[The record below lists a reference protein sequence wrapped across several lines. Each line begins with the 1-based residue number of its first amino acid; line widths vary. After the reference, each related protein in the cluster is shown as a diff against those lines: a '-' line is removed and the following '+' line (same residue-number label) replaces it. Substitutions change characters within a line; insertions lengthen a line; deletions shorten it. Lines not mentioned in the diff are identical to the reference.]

1 MPHLHGIGITMKRDG
16 TVDHLDQLKE
26 YIEQKREFDI
36 IDLFAELHPADI
48 ADLID
53 HLKEEEK
60 ILLFSLLDIE
70 KASDVILELN
80 DISKEQI
87 IEDLSDKQLTDIID
101 EMDSDDA
108 ADFIAELDEEQAQA
122 VLEAIEPEES
132 EEVKELLKYEED
144 TAGGIMQSELIS
156 IEDDATVMDAVKKI
170 VNISDEIEDVY
181 NVFVVDRDERLV
193 GTIPLQK
200 LIISKRYQRVS
211 EVIDQSIPSVHTDVD
226 QEEVARMFEKYDLIA
241 LPVVDDDNRLL
252 GRITVDDVVDVMQ
265 EETSEDIYRIAG
277 LDEDDSV
284 FNSPLSSVKKRLPWL
299 YLNLL
304 TALVSALVIGFFE
317 DTIKIMVVLAVFMP
331 VVAGLGG
338 NAGSQTLTLI
348 VRGLALGDITFENSK
363 KALYRQILVGVANGL
378 LVGVVIGVIAYLWKG
393 IPVLGLVLGLAMII
407 NIFVGTLVGTLI
419 PLGLQWLK
427 SDPALGSHIFLTAF
441 TDAFGFLSFLGL
453 ATIFLKLLT

>member
-1 MPHLHGIGITMKRDG
+1 MKRDG

-284 FNSPLSSVKKRLPWL
+284 FNSPMSSVKKRLPWL